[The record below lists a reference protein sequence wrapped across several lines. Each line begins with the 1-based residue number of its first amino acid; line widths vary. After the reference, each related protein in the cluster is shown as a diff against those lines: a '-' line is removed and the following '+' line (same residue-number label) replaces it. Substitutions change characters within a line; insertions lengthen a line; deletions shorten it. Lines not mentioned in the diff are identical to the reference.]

1 MPTDASRQKV
11 LTAISSALFC
21 ENWKKEFV
29 RAASSQ
35 SSFEG
40 LYRYPYRADNQ
51 LQRPP
56 VLMHR
61 ASAQRNLRG
70 PAPAHQGISRRIWL
84 RYLRGNHARVNRGA
98 IRLDGKA
105 RCGSLNGRHVEFEL
119 RGCCR
124 LNNNATCAV
133 RGEISFNSPTHLPS
147 VVGSTYVKPVM
158 LPPGRAR
165 LGAKPLP
172 IGSATTANTI
182 GIVNVSCR
190 PHRPM
195 AQDEKRGGTSCPP
208 RARHRLGEAVT
219 GPRSHRLGRSKGDV
233 IHGSRRLVAC
243 PLTSE
248 MKRNGLAWS
257 AKERGRWSCRQ
268 RS

>member
-70 PAPAHQGISRRIWL
+70 PAPVHQGISRRIWL

-124 LNNNATCAV
+124 VEQQRYVRSARRDFLQQPYPLAV
-133 RGEISFNSPTHLPS
+133 CCGFDIRETGDVAAWT
-147 VVGSTYVKPVM
+147 
-158 LPPGRAR
+158 
-165 LGAKPLP
+165 
-172 IGSATTANTI
+172 
-182 GIVNVSCR
+182 
-190 PHRPM
+190 
-195 AQDEKRGGTSCPP
+195 
-208 RARHRLGEAVT
+208 GEA
-219 GPRSHRLGRSKGDV
+219 RREAAADWIGDDRKYNWYRQCLV
-233 IHGSRRLVAC
+233 PAAPTNGSR
-243 PLTSE
+243 
-248 MKRNGLAWS
+248 
-257 AKERGRWSCRQ
+257 
-268 RS
+268 